1 MKKII
6 YCLLFA
12 LFTAGSFAQQ
22 IHHQLSD
29 GGNPWSS
36 KFSQYD
42 SQIDFVT
49 MPTVNRT
56 QLLLEDSL
64 TALQTKPYR
73 YGVPHEVTLNLNNS
87 GSVVTLDNGDKIW
100 RLGIHAP
107 EAYSINIPFQYLN
120 LPEGC
125 RLFVY
130 SPDKSQILGAFTQHY
145 VSPEDHMLG
154 TELIYDDSIV
164 IELYIPQSAASSV
177 VLEVGTIVHG
187 YRDLKEQVLRAFGD
201 SGACENNARCPA
213 YSAWDD
219 QIRSAICLVNGG
231 GGFCSASLINNT
243 CNNGTPYVLTANH
256 CGASGFG
263 SWIFRFNW
271 ESTGCTTPGTQPST
285 SQSISGSVSRA
296 NYSNSDM
303 RLVQM
308 NSTPPAGYNVYYAG
322 WDRTN
327 TAATNLFGVHHPA
340 GDIKKFSQSTGT
352 ATTITVDVGNGPAV
366 CWQTGMWT
374 DGVTEGGS

>member
-12 LFTAGSFAQQ
+12 LLTAGSFAQQ

-36 KFSQYD
+36 KFSQYN

-73 YGVPHEVTLNLNNS
+73 YGVPHEVNLNLNNS
-87 GSVVTLDNGDKIW
+87 GSYVTLENGDKIW
-100 RLGIHAP
+100 RLGIHSP